1 MEDFSAVTVEFTP
14 MIHHIIRS
22 LSIYKNKD
30 DFFQIGLIALWE
42 SYEKFN
48 EENGKFSNFAY
59 TVIKGRIINELKRHH
74 KYETHTRP
82 FDSAILEVKDRF
94 TMHEEA
100 FVLEN
105 ILIYTETLTLNQQ
118 RWLLQTFIGNKTIS
132 EIADM
137 FQVTTAAVKS
147 WRKSALLKLRKKTDF
162 SW

>member
-1 MEDFSAVTVEFTP
+1 MEDFSVVANEYTP

-48 EENGKFSNFAY
+48 DDKGKFSNFAY

-74 KYETHTRP
+74 KYETHIRP
-82 FDSAILEVKDRF
+82 FDAATLEVKAPF
-94 TMHEEA
+94 AMHEEA

-118 RWLLQTFIGNKTIS
+118 RWLLQTFIGHKTIS

-137 FQVTTAAVKS
+137 YQVTTAAVNS
-147 WRKSALLKLRKKTDF
+147 WRKSALHKLRKKADF
-162 SW
+162 AL